1 MRNRLFGALALA
13 GVALLGGAF
22 VTLGADLTFPIQITQ
37 ISIEGNDRVAV
48 RDIEKAIPF
57 KVGDTL
63 NAQVDLKPAS
73 QAIFDLGW
81 FSEVL
86 PELTQDGRVSFRVAE
101 NAVIDRIEI
110 TGNMN
115 LRDISVFGVKL
126 FSVRIMQTWKLKQV
140 LREHDIRIGRTFR
153 SGDLRDALDGMVT
166 AYNDRGYVLTMVG
179 DVKVGP
185 TLSIEVIEGHVA
197 GNRVTGLTT
206 VPTEVAMAMI
216 DLPTDRPLKKME
228 LAKVM
233 ARLRE
238 SVFFSDVSV
247 TPETGPTRDSV
258 YLNWGLTERAVLTVS
273 TPLRS
278 VELEGVTQFPAGVV
292 EREMGALPSG
302 SADNY
307 AVLKAMEGVYNLYTH
322 AGFIMARFSG
332 ARVDGDVLHLRVD
345 EGIVSEITLVKET
358 QTYRRVLEKS
368 LEVRVGRI
376 LTRRDLQV
384 SQQRLSAL
392 GYFDNIVVDPKWTD
406 GGVDVSVS
414 LSDKTTL
421 GGLNGSLAFEPATG
435 GIVGELSVKQR
446 NIFGSGQDV
455 SLTYKRGVSPEGKPE
470 ASTWELG
477 YATLAT
483 RTEFDRIAVN
493 LYRKT
498 QEAEQREE
506 GDETDPTTYLTLGG
520 DIRFS
525 YSVADYADLVLGY
538 RHELERT
545 LAVATW
551 VPVDSISLSLQEDS
565 TDDLA
570 FPTRGTR
577 RSVSLEKAGGF
588 AVGKEYAKVD
598 VAWIHFLPFY
608 DDLFA
613 GMDHVLAVRLKVGL
627 GDQGLSGAQAYEL
640 GGPTTIRGVDATTVQ
655 RMTVANLE
663 YRLKLTEGFVVTAFL
678 DAGLDLD
685 SIQLGDVKASTG
697 FELGINAAGVLVRL
711 DIVWSLGEDASWT
724 PRFDFG
730 FGPMF

>member
-1 MRNRLFGALALA
+1 MRNRLFGALTLA
-13 GVALLGGAF
+13 GVALLGGVFA
-22 VTLGADLTFPIQITQ
+22 TWGADLTFPIQITQ
-37 ISIEGNDRVAV
+37 ISIAGNDRVAT
-48 RDIEKAIPF
+48 RDIQKAVPF

-63 NAQVDLKPAS
+63 NMQADLKPAS

-101 NAVIDRIEI
+101 NPVIEKIEI
-110 TGNMN
+110 TGNTN

-126 FSVRIMQTWKLKQV
+126 FSVHIMETWKLKQV
-140 LREHDIRIGRTFR
+140 LRDHEIRIGKTFR

-197 GNRVTGLTT
+197 GNRVTGLVT
-206 VPTEVAMAMI
+206 VPTEVAAAMI
-216 DLPTDRPLKKME
+216 DLPTDRPLKKTE
-228 LAKVM
+228 LGKVM

-258 YLNWGLTERAVLTVS
+258 YLNWGLTERTIVSAS

-278 VELEGVTQFPAGVV
+278 IELEGVTLFPTGVV
-292 EREMGALPSG
+292 EREISALPAG
-302 SADNY
+302 AADNY
-307 AVLKAMEGVYNLYTH
+307 AVLKAMESVYNLYTH
-322 AGFIMARFSG
+322 AGFVMTRFSG
-332 ARVDGDVLHLRVD
+332 ARVDGDVLRLRVD
-345 EGIVSEITLVKET
+345 EGIVSEVALDKET
-358 QTYRRVLEKS
+358 QTHRRVLEKS
-368 LEVRVGRI
+368 LEIHVGRI

-392 GYFDNIVVDPKWTD
+392 GYFDNIVIDPKWTD
-406 GGVDVSVS
+406 DGVRVSVS

-446 NIFGSGQDV
+446 NILGSGQDV

-477 YATLAT
+477 YTTLAT

-498 QEAEQREE
+498 QETGKREE
-506 GDETDPTTYLTLGG
+506 NDETDPTTYLTLGG
-520 DIRFS
+520 NIQFS
-525 YSVADYADLVLGY
+525 YPVADYADLVLGY

-545 LAVATW
+545 LPATTW

-565 TDDLA
+565 TDDMA

-588 AVGKEYAKVD
+588 AVGKEYTKVD
-598 VAWIHFLPFY
+598 LAWIRFLPFY

-613 GMDHVLAVRLKVGL
+613 GMDHVLAVRLKAGL

-640 GGPTTIRGVDATTVQ
+640 GGPTTIRGVDAVTVQ
-655 RMTVANLE
+655 RMAIANVE
-663 YRLKLTEGFVVTAFL
+663 YRLKLTEGFVLAAFL

-697 FELGINAAGVLVRL
+697 LELGINAAGVFVRL